1 MENSNSESLYGV
13 AARAARL
20 KLDTCGDRGYDV
32 PLEWAVFPSTEGL
45 EYCIA
50 PCWGVKANRYGMAG
64 EPLDETFVSSNDAQI
79 SAERLNEIAL
89 CKAAIQIHQATLN
102 AAK

>member
-20 KLDTCGDRGYDV
+20 KLDTCGDRGHDF
-32 PLEWAVFPSTEGL
+32 PLEWGVFPSDNL

-50 PCWGVKANRYGMAG
+50 PCWGVKSSRDGMAG
-64 EPLDETFVSSNDAQI
+64 DPLDETFVSSNDAQI
-79 SAERLNEIAL
+79 AAERLNEIAL
-89 CKAAIQIHQATLN
+89 CKAAIQIHQSILS